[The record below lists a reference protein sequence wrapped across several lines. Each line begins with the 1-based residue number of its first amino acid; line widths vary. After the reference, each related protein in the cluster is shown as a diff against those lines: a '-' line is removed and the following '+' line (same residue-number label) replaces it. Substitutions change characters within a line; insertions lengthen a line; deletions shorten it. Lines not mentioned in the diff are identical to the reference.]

1 MKACF
6 QIPECSLSYTKIMQS
21 ECNSKLGKHS
31 FTRLDIAEP
40 QLILYKG
47 TDYFF
52 QNIFFNVKI
61 LSFSHNALS
70 ATVDGCTYAYFQV
83 FLCTPESKKY

>member
-21 ECNSKLGKHS
+21 ECNSKLGKRS

-40 QLILYKG
+40 QLILYK
-47 TDYFF
+47 D
-52 QNIFFNVKI
+52 
-61 LSFSHNALS
+61 NAKR
-70 ATVDGCTYAYFQV
+70 VQQQV
-83 FLCTPESKKY
+83 GKTQFYQT